1 MADSVEEVGE
11 ARTIIEQRDSYGS
24 HSGGGYD
31 HCPEGIPVELAL
43 LSILGICLLAVVVFF
58 LYRCWVSHFTSCTT
72 VHIHAVPNTA

>member
-1 MADSVEEVGE
+1 MEVGE

-43 LSILGICLLAVVVFF
+43 LSILGICLLAVVVF
-58 LYRCWVSHFTSCTT
+58 YICWVFSQVHPVQLYMSCIKQ
-72 VHIHAVPNTA
+72 HEA

>member
-43 LSILGICLLAVVVFF
+43 LSILGICLLAVVVF
-58 LYRCWVSHFTSCTT
+58 VSLLGFHIEHRIYSYCTKQHET
-72 VHIHAVPNTA
+72 